1 MAKELKTTN
10 KPDSAIKD
18 DSRESMFRGAYKD
31 DVYEDDIETPEE
43 VGTVEATQQ
52 DSEGFMDANTA
63 SAVPNNEE
71 VQTEKQEHDYKKRY
85 DDLKKYY
92 DQQLNEWKQEKVTLA
107 AQANVAEKVQ

>member
-1 MAKELKTTN
+1 MAKKLKTTN

-52 DSEGFMDANTA
+52 SSEGFMGANNNA
-63 SAVPNNEE
+63 SAVPNSEE
-71 VQTEKQEHDYKKRY
+71 IPTEKREHDYKKRY
-85 DDLKKYY
+85 DDLKTYY
-92 DQQLNEWKQEKVTLA
+92 DQKLNEWK
-107 AQANVAEKVQ
+107 